1 MTTKRLSMIAALLAV
16 PSFAACAHDPTKELV
31 AAREAYEDASKGP
44 ANELA
49 PADVYEA
56 GKALAL
62 AEQAHDDKPAS
73 DKERDLA
80 YVAHRKAALAQA
92 KADQSVAQ
100 DDAKNAKQTY
110 VSTLEQQ
117 KDSSQQQLAQANSSL
132 DATQQALDAEQK
144 RRNDLQNQ
152 LGSAMASLDEL
163 GKMKQDGGR
172 TVITLDGSVLFT
184 SDSSKLLAP
193 AMTKLQKVAEVISE
207 YGDKYRVRVEGHTDS
222 RGAANHNLSLSESRA
237 ASVREFL
244 VGRGVEPAVITS
256 VGRGEDAPIAP
267 NTTAEGRA
275 DNRRVELV
283 IEPVDGAN
291 GKEPK

>member
-1 MTTKRLSMIAALLAV
+1 MNTKRLTMIAALLAT

-31 AAREAYEDASKGP
+31 AARVAYDEASKGP

-49 PADVYEA
+49 PTEVYEA
-56 GKALAL
+56 SKALAL

-80 YVAHRKAALAQA
+80 YVAHRKAELAKV
-92 KADQSVAQ
+92 KADQFVAQ
-100 DDAKNAKQTY
+100 DDVKKAKQTY

-117 KDSSQQQLAQANSSL
+117 KDSSQQQLAQANTSL
-132 DATQQALDAEQK
+132 DATQKALDAEQK
-144 RRNDLQNQ
+144 RRSDLQNQ
-152 LGSAMASLDEL
+152 LGSAMASINEL

-193 AMTKLQKVAEVISE
+193 AMGKLQKVAEVISE

-222 RGAANHNLSLSESRA
+222 RGSAGHNRSLSESRA

-244 VGRGVEPAVITS
+244 VGRGVQPTVITS

-267 NTTAEGRA
+267 NDTAEGRA

-283 IEPVDGAN
+283 IEPVDGGTGA
-291 GKEPK
+291 EPK